1 MSDRKEVPVIRSE
14 IQGVADGLKSIDE
27 YLNEMSTWLLDV
39 AIEMEMTSKQLEKS
53 LSRGGKEK
61 T

>member
-27 YLNEMSTWLLDV
+27 YLNEMSTWLLDL
-39 AIEMEMTSKQLEKS
+39 AIEMEMMSKQLEKS

>member
-1 MSDRKEVPVIRSE
+1 MSEQKEVSVISQE
-14 IQGVADGLKSIDE
+14 IQEVADGLKSLDKYIH
-27 YLNEMSTWLLDV
+27 EMSNWILDV
-39 AIEMEMTSKQLEKS
+39 AIEMEMMATQLEKS